1 MLTLK
6 RLAFMSFVGD
16 VLTTIQ
22 VLKNKQILTVS
33 SHLNFD
39 NFSKHSIKTLNGYPM
54 IISTCDEGREDM
66 DMFSENLEGG
76 YEDLF

>member
-6 RLAFMSFVGD
+6 RLALMSFVGD
-16 VLTTIQ
+16 VLTTVQ
-22 VLKNKQILTVS
+22 VLKNKQILTTS

-39 NFSKHSIKTLNGYPM
+39 NFSKHSIKTLNGCPM
-54 IISTCDEGREDM
+54 IITTCDEGKADM
-66 DMFSENLEGG
+66 YLFSENLDGG

>member
-6 RLAFMSFVGD
+6 RTALLSFVGD
-16 VLTTIQ
+16 VLTTVQ
-22 VLKNKQILTVS
+22 VLKNKQILTAS

-39 NFSKHSIKTLNGYPM
+39 NFSKHSIKTLNDCPM
-54 IISTCDEGREDM
+54 IISTYDSDKEDM
-66 DMFSENLEGG
+66 DIFSESLEGG